1 VQWQCEPTIRDPI
14 GLLEP
19 IRLYECDAIGVKDG
33 TERTTLH
40 RGSDL

>member
-1 VQWQCEPTIRDPI
+1 VAMVR
-14 GLLEP
+14 